1 MENDG
6 HFSGEIVGIGTDL
19 TDVVRIRALLEKYS
33 GAFLKKAFGDV
44 EASYCMSL
52 ANPAESLAARFA
64 AKEAVLKALGT
75 GFGSLAPAD
84 VEITHDASGA
94 PAYLI
99 NEKTRS
105 ALQARGAQSAFL
117 SVTHD
122 GDYAMATAILE
133 G

>member
-1 MENDG
+1 MICGLGCDLCAISRMEKIMADG
-6 HFSGEIVGIGTDL
+6 RFLHRYFTEGE
-19 TDVVRIRALLEKYS
+19 RAYI
-33 GAFLKKAFGDV
+33 
-44 EASYCMSL
+44 
-52 ANPAESLAARFA
+52 AARARGAQTAAGIFA
-64 AKEAVLKALGT
+64 AKEALVKALGT

-99 NEKTRS
+99 NKKTRS

>member
-1 MENDG
+1 MIRGLGCDLCAISRMEKIMADG
-6 HFSGEIVGIGTDL
+6 RFLHRYFTEGE
-19 TDVVRIRALLEKYS
+19 RAYI
-33 GAFLKKAFGDV
+33 
-44 EASYCMSL
+44 
-52 ANPAESLAARFA
+52 AARARGAQTAAGIFA
-64 AKEAVLKALGT
+64 ANKALGT
-75 GFGSLAPAD
+75 GFGPLAPAD

>member
-1 MENDG
+1 MPETL
-6 HFSGEIVGIGTDL
+6 GIGVDL
-19 TDVVRIRALLEKYS
+19 CAVSRIERAIQKAHFLNRVFTEAERAYLQGRGR
-33 GAFLKKAFGDV
+33 GAG
-44 EASYCMSL
+44 
-52 ANPAESLAARFA
+52 ESAAAMFA
-64 AKEAVLKALGT
+64 AKEAVAKALGT
-75 GFGSLAPAD
+75 GFGPLAPAD
-84 VEITHDASGA
+84 VEITHDTSGA

>member
-1 MENDG
+1 MPETL
-6 HFSGEIVGIGTDL
+6 GIGVDL
-19 TDVVRIRALLEKYS
+19 CAVSRIERAIQKAHFLNRVFTEAERAYLQGRGK
-33 GAFLKKAFGDV
+33 GAG
-44 EASYCMSL
+44 
-52 ANPAESLAARFA
+52 ESAAAMFA
-64 AKEAVLKALGT
+64 AKEAVAKALGT
-75 GFGSLAPAD
+75 GFGPLAPAD

>member
-1 MENDG
+1 MIRGLGCDLCAISRMEKIMADG
-6 HFSGEIVGIGTDL
+6 RFLHRYFTEGE
-19 TDVVRIRALLEKYS
+19 RAYI
-33 GAFLKKAFGDV
+33 
-44 EASYCMSL
+44 
-52 ANPAESLAARFA
+52 AARARGAQTAAGIFA
-64 AKEAVLKALGT
+64 AKEALVKALGT
-75 GFGSLAPAD
+75 GFGSLAP
-84 VEITHDASGA
+84 HDASGA

>member
-1 MENDG
+1 MIRGLGCDLCAISRMEKIMADG
-6 HFSGEIVGIGTDL
+6 RFLHRYFTEEE
-19 TDVVRIRALLEKYS
+19 RAYI
-33 GAFLKKAFGDV
+33 
-44 EASYCMSL
+44 
-52 ANPAESLAARFA
+52 AARARGAQTAAGIFA
-64 AKEAVLKALGT
+64 AKEALVKALGT

-99 NEKTRS
+99 KKTRS

>member
-1 MENDG
+1 MAEAGVGVDIVQISRME
-6 HFSGEIVGIGTDL
+6 
-19 TDVVRIRALLEKYS
+19 RIRQVTPGFFARVFTTEE
-33 GAFLKKAFGDV
+33 V
-44 EASYCMSL
+44 EFCETSSRPMAQYAC
-52 ANPAESLAARFA
+52 RFA
-64 AKEAVLKALGT
+64 AREAVLKALGT
-75 GFGSLAPAD
+75 GFGPLAPAD

>member
-1 MENDG
+1 M
-6 HFSGEIVGIGTDL
+6 IVGVGL
-19 TDVVRIRALLEKYS
+19 DVCDIARMEALLAD
-33 GAFLKKAFGDV
+33 GRFLGRFFAPEEQEYIENKGKG
-44 EASYCMSL
+44 
-52 ANPAESLAARFA
+52 AARTMAGIFA
-64 AKEAVLKALGT
+64 AKEALVKALGT

-84 VEITHDASGA
+84 VEITHDASGT

>member
-1 MENDG
+1 MIRGLGCDLCAISRMEKIMADG
-6 HFSGEIVGIGTDL
+6 RFLHRYFTEGE
-19 TDVVRIRALLEKYS
+19 RAYI
-33 GAFLKKAFGDV
+33 
-44 EASYCMSL
+44 
-52 ANPAESLAARFA
+52 AARARGAQTA
-64 AKEAVLKALGT
+64 AGVKALGT

-99 NEKTRS
+99 NKKTRS

>member
-1 MENDG
+1 MIRGLGCDLCAISRMEKIMADG
-6 HFSGEIVGIGTDL
+6 
-19 TDVVRIRALLEKYS
+19 R
-33 GAFLKKAFGDV
+33 FLHRYFT
-44 EASYCMSL
+44 E
-52 ANPAESLAARFA
+52 
-64 AKEAVLKALGT
+64 

>member
-1 MENDG
+1 MPETL
-6 HFSGEIVGIGTDL
+6 GIGVDL
-19 TDVVRIRALLEKYS
+19 CAVSRIERAIQKAHFLNRVFTEAERAYLQGRGR
-33 GAFLKKAFGDV
+33 GAG
-44 EASYCMSL
+44 
-52 ANPAESLAARFA
+52 ESAAAMFA
-64 AKEAVLKALGT
+64 AKEAVAKALGT

>member
-1 MENDG
+1 MIRGLGCDLCAISRMEKIMADG
-6 HFSGEIVGIGTDL
+6 RFLHRYFTEGE
-19 TDVVRIRALLEKYS
+19 RAYI
-33 GAFLKKAFGDV
+33 
-44 EASYCMSL
+44 
-52 ANPAESLAARFA
+52 AARARGAQTAAGIFA
-64 AKEAVLKALGT
+64 AKEALVKALGT

-99 NEKTRS
+99 NEKTLS

>member
-1 MENDG
+1 M
-6 HFSGEIVGIGTDL
+6 IVGVGL
-19 TDVVRIRALLEKYS
+19 DVCDIARMEALLAD
-33 GAFLKKAFGDV
+33 GRFLGRFFAPEEQEYIENKGKG
-44 EASYCMSL
+44 
-52 ANPAESLAARFA
+52 AARTMAGIFA
-64 AKEAVLKALGT
+64 AKEALVKALGT
-75 GFGSLAPAD
+75 GFGPLAPAD